1 MFYVT
6 LGLFYKGKYK
16 MSFDC
21 KYKAK
26 DYQCIRLKIECS
38 PGIKGCVLNGR
49 YVFPFKEEKT
59 KDKKTLKK
67 KKN

>member
-1 MFYVT
+1 
-6 LGLFYKGKYK
+6 

-26 DYQCIRLKIECS
+26 DYQCLRLKTECS

-49 YVFPFKEEKT
+49 YVFPFKEEDDKNKNKNSKT
-59 KDKKTLKK
+59 NTYK
-67 KKN
+67 